1 MFNKLSYQLINSLAV
16 SQAVLCYIQNISK
29 IITEKKAVVLVVT
42 SNAVIHSWLN
52 LFELIL
58 VNLGFSTLI
67 FSTGFNRYAVVYS
80 S

>member
-42 SNAVIHSWLN
+42 SNAGIHSWLN